1 MVRFCMD
8 LNVQNKMYQG
18 PEQEAATRVAFHFA
32 FVIWDVLKAY
42 SVVFWDEKMQMKWL
56 VANLGKY

>member
-8 LNVQNKMYQG
+8 LNVQIQIYQG
-18 PEQEAATRVAFHFA
+18 PEQEAAAHVAFHFA

-42 SVVFWDEKMQMKWL
+42 NISV
-56 VANLGKY
+56 